1 MAAAPVLTLNP
12 ALAAIEEELE
22 QVKREVAGIVSGMS
36 EAEFRWQPAPD
47 RWSISQHLGHLTLS
61 AIEGFPRFDRA
72 IADARRR
79 KLYGAG
85 PFRYGLLT
93 GMALWFIEPP
103 PKRFVKTSAQYTAPT
118 DTPMMQVIEEFSD
131 AQEGLLDRLY
141 QCQGLDLARAK
152 VESPMPGFRIELGAG
167 FALLAA
173 HERRHLWHVRR
184 MLPELRSAVNRAG

>member
-1 MAAAPVLTLNP
+1 MATTQTRPWNP
-12 ALAAIEEELE
+12 ALGALEEDLE

-47 RWSISQHLGHLTLS
+47 RWSISQHLGHLSLS
-61 AIEGFPRFDRA
+61 AVEGFPRFDRA
-72 IADARRR
+72 IADARAR
-79 KLYGAG
+79 KLYGSG

-93 GMALWFIEPP
+93 GMALWFVEPP
-103 PKRFVKTSAQYTAPT
+103 PKRFVKTSAQYTSPP
-118 DTPMMQVIEEFSD
+118 DTPMVQVIQEFSD

-152 VESPMPGFRIELGAG
+152 VESPMPSFRIELGAG

-184 MLPELRSAVNRAG
+184 MLPELRAAFNRAG